1 MSKTNAGAA
10 SKKGGGKGKQ
20 QLLGEELL
28 KVIMVGECGVGKS
41 SLICKLV
48 DNTFSDEPVT
58 SLGMD
63 FKLKTVSAEG
73 KTLKLQIW
81 GVVLV
86 YDIAD
91 KESFKALD
99 RWIEE
104 LDTYTSKETN
114 KVIIGNKTDLGVKR
128 AVAASLGK
136 EFAEARGIPFFEVS
150 AKSGENVDKV
160 FVTLARDIHA
170 RTGEGACEADAGGS
184 KVKLKNPAK
193 PPKAKGG
200 CSI

>member
-81 GVVLV
+81 VPSRAHLQLRPFQKSL
-86 YDIAD
+86 IFPNCFFNLS
-91 KESFKALD
+91 K
-99 RWIEE
+99 
-104 LDTYTSKETN
+104 DT
-114 KVIIGNKTDLGVKR
+114 
-128 AVAASLGK
+128 
-136 EFAEARGIPFFEVS
+136 
-150 AKSGENVDKV
+150 
-160 FVTLARDIHA
+160 
-170 RTGEGACEADAGGS
+170 AGQERFR
-184 KVKLKNPAK
+184 
-193 PPKAKGG
+193 
-200 CSI
+200 